1 MRACVYSGGEAAE
14 LPFPEGALHF
24 GRADLLW
31 LHLDGR
37 ESDVRGWLSA
47 QDDIPD
53 IVRSALLAVETRPRC
68 DVIGAGALINMR
80 GLGKTPED
88 DPDALVSLRF
98 WAEKGRVI
106 SLSLRSPL
114 ALDPVVTQFLT
125 GTIKDPGDLLTAF
138 ATNTT
143 DDLDPEIAAL
153 GDALDAIEVN
163 LTSKGVYKIRR
174 DVSTLRSKAIEYRRF
189 VVPQR
194 QALEKLSTTQV
205 TWLDENDRMH
215 LREASDRFAR
225 MAEELEAV
233 RERAA
238 IVHDELTDLHAEQMD
253 GRSLL
258 LSIYALVFLPLTFVT
273 GLFGMN
279 VTIPYQ
285 DGPHDLTAFWVI
297 TGGCVLTVITGIAW
311 FLGKRWINRDGSID

>member
-1 MRACVYSGGEAAE
+1 MRACLYTGGEAAE
-14 LPFPEGALHF
+14 LPFPEGAQHF

-37 ESDVRGWLSA
+37 ESDVRAWLST

-53 IVRSALLAVETRPRC
+53 VVRSALLAVETRPRC
-68 DVIGAGALINMR
+68 DVIGHGALINMR

-106 SLSLRSPL
+106 SLSFRSPL
-114 ALDPVVTQFLT
+114 SLDRVVREFLDSK
-125 GTIKDPGDLLTAF
+125 IKDPGDLLTAF
-138 ATNTT
+138 ATSST

-163 LTSKGVYKIRR
+163 LAGSGIYKIRR
-174 DVSTLRSKAIEYRRF
+174 DVSALRSQAIHYRRF

-194 QALEKLSTTQV
+194 QALEKLATAPV
-205 TWLDENDRMH
+205 NWLDEHDRMH
-215 LREASDRFAR
+215 LHEASDRFSR

-279 VTIPYQ
+279 VPIPYT
-285 DGPHDLTAFWVI
+285 DDPTAFWVI
-297 TGGCVLTVITGIAW
+297 TGGCILTVIVGIAW
-311 FLGKRWINRDGSID
+311 FLSKRWINRDGSVE